1 MPAALS
7 LNSSASQRVQK
18 YCAPR
23 SGEFAAGGAARFA
36 GWRRL
41 RYSAS
46 WTMFSINDRAG
57 CNLILFMR
65 PRSEAAYIHLKPEE
79 NDKL

>member
-1 MPAALS
+1 
-7 LNSSASQRVQK
+7 VQK
-18 YCAPR
+18 YCAPI
-23 SGEFAAGGAARFA
+23 SGAEARCAGL
-36 GWRRL
+36 RRW

-46 WTMFSINDRAG
+46 WTMFSINGQAG

-65 PRSEAAYIHLKPEE
+65 PRSEAAYIHFKPEE